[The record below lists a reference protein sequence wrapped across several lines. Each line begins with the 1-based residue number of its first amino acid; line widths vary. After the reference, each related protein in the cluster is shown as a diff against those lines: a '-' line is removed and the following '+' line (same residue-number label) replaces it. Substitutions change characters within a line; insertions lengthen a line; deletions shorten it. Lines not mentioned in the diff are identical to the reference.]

1 MAEYIEMTTTISV
14 RLPEKLA
21 KQLDSIALEMECS
34 RSFIIQKAL
43 ESYVDDFSDF
53 QIALDRL
60 HDKNDVFISGQRLR
74 TSLDV

>member
-60 HDKNDVFISGQRLR
+60 HDKNDVFISDQRLR

>member
-1 MAEYIEMTTTISV
+1 MTTTISV